1 MMRNVSHRAWRVWQR
16 DLDVYRTTW
25 KLNFLPP
32 LLEPVLY
39 ILAFGL
45 GMGQL
50 IGTISYFGEEID
62 YLRFMVPGVVA
73 VAIMFWSYFETT
85 YATFVRMVYQ
95 RTFEAIITTPL
106 LVEDVIGGI
115 DALGRECVRVG
126 VVAVRFARDSA
137 RHPGRAHLLR
147 ARSHDHGSL
156 ADDRGIQSSDLLGDL
171 SDVPFQRDVLPVGHP
186 SALGE
191 RDRLDPAADP
201 RLASGA
207 WCVLG
212 YDAAICLG
220 ERLVSC
226 PSDADL
232 GRGLVSP
239 DEAAFGEV
247 RRRRPRLDQPAGLRK
262 KIESPSDTWCS
273 V

>member
-106 LVEDVIGGI
+106 LVEDVIAGEWLWG
-115 DALGRECVRVG
+115 ATKSLLAAGLMLL
-126 VVAVRFARDSA
+126 AVSVF
-137 RHPGRAHLLR
+137 G
-147 ARSHDHGSL
+147 L
-156 ADDRGIQSSDLLGDL
+156 ASW
-171 SDVPFQRDVLPVGHP
+171 P
-186 SALGE
+186 SALLVIPLAILGGLIFSALGLMTTALSPTIE
-191 RDRLDPAADP
+191 GFNLPIFLVIFPMFLFSGTFFPLDILPLWANVIAWILPLTHVSLLVRGAFLGTMPPYAWASVLYLVLATPILVVVSFRLMK
-201 RLASGA
+201 R
-207 WCVLG
+207 
-212 YDAAICLG
+212 
-220 ERLVSC
+220 RLV
-226 PSDADL
+226 
-232 GRGLVSP
+232 
-239 DEAAFGEV
+239 
-247 RRRRPRLDQPAGLRK
+247 K
-262 KIESPSDTWCS
+262 
-273 V
+273 